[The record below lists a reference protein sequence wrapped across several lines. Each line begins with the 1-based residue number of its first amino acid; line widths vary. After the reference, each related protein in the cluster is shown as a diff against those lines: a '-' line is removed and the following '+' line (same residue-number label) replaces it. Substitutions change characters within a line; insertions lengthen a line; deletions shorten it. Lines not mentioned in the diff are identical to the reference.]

1 MSGLTKDQW
10 PVFVNDVYRTC
21 IPGTGW
27 CQLIETSAY
36 LSCDDGTCPED
47 SPIWEVNFNT
57 ILSDFS
63 INVTNTKSLKWRQ
76 DLFGNLIILKIMCDR
91 RASWISTSEKSVSNL
106 AAGLEV

>member
-10 PVFVNDVYRTC
+10 PVFVNDVYRIC

-27 CQLIETSAY
+27 CQFIETSAY

-57 ILSDFS
+57 ICL
-63 INVTNTKSLKWRQ
+63 
-76 DLFGNLIILKIMCDR
+76 NLV
-91 RASWISTSEKSVSNL
+91 STLRTRNL
-106 AAGLEV
+106 